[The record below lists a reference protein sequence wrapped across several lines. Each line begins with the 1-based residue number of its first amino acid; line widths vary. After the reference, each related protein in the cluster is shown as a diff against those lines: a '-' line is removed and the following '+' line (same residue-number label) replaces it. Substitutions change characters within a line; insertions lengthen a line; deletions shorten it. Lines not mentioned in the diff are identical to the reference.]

1 MSEPSTELQPHP
13 AQNALA
19 LHRELQAV
27 WRSPSGWRGWLSNCS
42 HNDLGLRFML
52 AAFFF
57 FCVAGLLSMLIRA
70 QLATRNG
77 EFLSVEQYNQIF
89 TMHGTLMMFMFATPM
104 FAGLASYFLP
114 RMLGTRDTAFPR
126 LSALGWWSYL
136 LGGVILLAALV
147 TGIAPDGGWF
157 MYTPLSSRSY
167 SPGVNADVWLL
178 GITFVEVSAIAAA
191 VDLTTSILR
200 LRAPGMRLVEM
211 PLMAWY
217 LLGAAV
223 MMLVGFPPLILGSL
237 LLELERAFN
246 WPFFDPLRGGDALLW
261 QHLFWLF
268 GHPEVYIV
276 FLPAAGIIST
286 ILPVMARTRILG
298 YGAIVAAILGLV
310 FLSFGLW
317 VHHMFAVGIP
327 HMALAFFSAASA
339 LVAVPTAVQIF
350 LWIGTLWKGHPRM
363 HLPMLYLMGF
373 FSTFV
378 IGGLT
383 GVMLAIVPFNWQ
395 AHDTAFV
402 TAHLHYVLIGG
413 FAFPMMA
420 GLVYWMPLMCQR
432 QPIAGLGKSAFWV
445 IFIGFHGT
453 FFLMHLTGLLGMP
466 RRIANY
472 PHNPEWEWLNLISSF
487 FGFVM
492 TIGFALF
499 ALSLVLQ
506 ARYGRRTRRNPWQSD
521 GREWQVPRFKPAYN
535 FASLPLPQQ
544 TGLQAARGEGAL
556 PGAPR
561 GQRETLAVDAI
572 SGAPHH
578 VVIQPGG
585 TLLPLYTACTIAVF
599 VLCLL
604 VGQYALS
611 AMVLAA
617 IVALGW
623 RWGAPV
629 LPLRDWGLVQVLPQL
644 HVPMHVEVPKNLV
657 YTGLTCLLV
666 ADGSLYA
673 SFLFGIGFLSVIA
686 PNWPPPANQLDMTH
700 VLLATG
706 IVALALAHAG
716 VARTPSGKHAAAGA
730 LLGVLALGLVLW
742 LATGL
747 DDPTQ
752 HARPALYAFALG
764 YVGAH
769 TLIGT
774 LLAARTYVQS
784 TDGHLTER
792 RHGAQPAW
800 ALWQTF
806 TATTALI
813 LWCVVLLQQW
823 AAL

>member
-1 MSEPSTELQPHP
+1 MNQETQLQPNP
-13 AQNALA
+13 PRNALA
-19 LHRELQAV
+19 LHRELEAV
-27 WRSPSGWRGWLSNCS
+27 WRNPKGWRGWLTSSS

-57 FCVAGLLSMLIRA
+57 FSVAGLLSMLIRA

-77 EFLSVEQYNQIF
+77 AFLSVEQYNQIF

-114 RMLGTRDTAFPR
+114 RMLGSRDTAFPR
-126 LSALGWWSYL
+126 LSALGWWCYL

-147 TGIAPDGGWF
+147 GGVAPDGGWF
-157 MYTPLSSRSY
+157 MYTPLSSKAY
-167 SPGVNADVWLL
+167 TPGVNADVWLL
-178 GITFVEVSAIAAA
+178 GITFVEVSALAAA
-191 VDLTTSILR
+191 VDLTVSVLR
-200 LRAPGMRLVEM
+200 LRAPGMRLTEM

-237 LLELERAFN
+237 LLEFERAFD

-276 FLPAAGIIST
+276 FLPAAGVVST
-286 ILPVMARTRILG
+286 VLPVMARTPILG

-373 FSTFV
+373 FTTFV
-378 IGGLT
+378 MGGLT

-395 AHDTAFV
+395 VHDTAFV

-420 GLVYWMPLMCQR
+420 GIVYWMPFISQR
-432 QPIAGLGKSAFWV
+432 QPVANLGKWAFWV

-466 RRIANY
+466 RRVSTY
-472 PHNPEWEWLNLISSF
+472 VHNPEWEWLNLVSSF

-492 TIGFALF
+492 TMGFALF

-506 ARYGRRTRRNPWQSD
+506 YYFGARSPRNPWKAQ
-521 GREWQVPRFKPAYN
+521 GTEWQVPRFKPLYN
-535 FASLPLPQQ
+535 FASLPLMGQS
-544 TGLQAARGEGAL
+544 GLQAARGEGAL
-556 PGAPR
+556 PGAAR
-561 GQRETLAVDAI
+561 GQRELLAVDAI
-572 SGAPHH
+572 SGSPQY
-578 VVIQPGG
+578 VVMLPG
-585 TLLPLYTACTIAVF
+585 TTFLPLYTALVIAAF
-599 VLCLL
+599 VLLLL
-604 VGQYALS
+604 VGWYAL
-611 AMVLAA
+611 AAVALAG
-617 IVALGW
+617 IVAMGW
-623 RWGAPV
+623 CWGAPV
-629 LPLRDWGLVQVLPQL
+629 LPLKDWGLVPVLPKVQVPV
-644 HVPMHVEVPKNLV
+644 HVDVPRNLSH
-657 YTGLTCLLV
+657 TGLACLLV

-686 PNWPPPANQLDMTH
+686 PNWPPPASHLTLLH
-700 VLLATG
+700 GVLGAVV
-706 IVALALAHAG
+706 VALSAGMAYLAR
-716 VARTPSGKHAAAGA
+716 VPSGRRA
-730 LLGVLALGLVLW
+730 LWGSGLGVLSLVLVLV
-742 LATGL
+742 LAWQL
-747 DDPTQ
+747 DDPTE
-752 HARPALYAFALG
+752 HARSALYAFALAF
-764 YVGAH
+764 VGAH

-774 LLAARTYVQS
+774 LMAARTYVQS
-784 TDGHLTER
+784 TTGHLYGLR
-792 RHGAQPAW
+792 AGAQPVW
-800 ALWQTF
+800 HLWQTF
-806 TATTALI
+806 TWITALI
-813 LWCVVLLQQW
+813 LWAVVVFQQW
-823 AAL
+823 VV